1 MKNLRPYKTFS
12 PAKTAASWPAFSLIE
27 VLIASSIF
35 VVVGLIA
42 LTVFVNILRIQQRIS
57 LENAIYEDAR
67 FMMERMAREIRLN
80 TIDYEEYYTKL
91 VEENVYGGSYGCYA
105 SRFYNPGDGGPQSG
119 GLGTF
124 CNDGVTDANTNPTC
138 IISKSS
144 QDINTGKNPYE
155 GNFFLTTGDMEDANA
170 FCDANYGPTNQC
182 SNPNQTFY
190 LQDELYLIDSKGTQK
205 TLMARKVIANTPAP
219 EYALALVRLKG
230 EDSNTDGITERWTE
244 CSNQA
249 LCCASDFDCEQPV
262 GPNGET
268 TLESTL
274 LYNANT
280 NYKGF
285 VPVSPSRTTIT
296 SLQFYIAPLDDPRKA
311 FAESTSQTQQ
321 QPHVTII
328 LSVQP
333 SHSVLQ
339 NYNGEIPTL
348 TLQTTITSRVYNEVK
363 SYYGAEKPDGSDICV
378 KGYAS

>member
-1 MKNLRPYKTFS
+1 MKKPLPQTNHSAK
-12 PAKTAASWPAFSLIE
+12 PAAKPAFSLIE

-67 FMMERMAREIRLN
+67 FMMERIAREIRLN

-105 SRFYNPGDGGPQSG
+105 SRFYNPGEGGPQSG

-124 CNDGVTDANTNPTC
+124 CNDGITDANTNPSC
-138 IISKSS
+138 IISRAS

-155 GNFFLTTGDMEDANA
+155 GNFFSSSGDIDDANA
-170 FCDANYGPTNQC
+170 FCDANFGPNPQC
-182 SNPNQTFY
+182 SDASQTFY
-190 LQDELYLIDSKGTQK
+190 LQDELYLIDSKGMQK
-205 TLMARKVIANTPAP
+205 TLMARKAIANDPAP
-219 EYALALVRLKG
+219 EYALALIRLKG
-230 EDSNTDGITERWTE
+230 EDSNTDGITERWTG
-244 CSNQA
+244 CTAQG

-262 GPNGET
+262 GPNSEM

-274 LYNANT
+274 LYNPDT

-285 VPVSPSRTTIT
+285 VPISPSRTTIT

-339 NYNGEIPTL
+339 NYNGEVPTV